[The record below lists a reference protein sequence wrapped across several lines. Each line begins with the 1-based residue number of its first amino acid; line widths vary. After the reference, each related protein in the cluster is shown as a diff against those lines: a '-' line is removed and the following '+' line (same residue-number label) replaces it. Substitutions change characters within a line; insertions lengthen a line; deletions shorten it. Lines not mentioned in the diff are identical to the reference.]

1 MTHKD
6 IRDILGEA
14 SNRAPS
20 APLDLDAVVARGE
33 IERAR
38 IRRRHVGLSTS
49 LGAVATVVVVGAIFF
64 GARGA
69 GSHDVEGPAP
79 AIAVT
84 PSQGVSDGWES
95 KVGEQSP
102 YPVSADGS
110 GACVWRPQD
119 VSNSASP
126 STPTPTPSPSPSP
139 SRSANATASSGAC
152 ESGTAQP

>member
-20 APLDLDAVVARGE
+20 SPLDLDAVVARGK

-38 IRRRHVGLSTS
+38 IGRRRVGLGAG
-49 LGAVATVVVVGAIFF
+49 LMAVATVVVVGAIVI
-64 GARGA
+64 GARGVDSN
-69 GSHDVEGPAP
+69 GVEGPAP
-79 AIAVT
+79 AVAVT
-84 PSQGVSDGWES
+84 PSQGVSDGWEPT
-95 KVGEQSP
+95 VGEQSP

-110 GACVWRPQD
+110 GACVGRPQD

-126 STPTPTPSPSPSP
+126 NTSTPTPSPSPSP